1 MQLELKNLK
10 KTYGTVQA
18 LKGINYTFRTGIY
31 GILGANGAGK
41 STMINLITDN
51 VARDKKSGDSEG
63 GMILY
68 YDGECETHEKS
79 YSEKETEKEKGTD
92 ILKLGRKFRA
102 ILGYM
107 PQQQGFYED
116 FSPKAFLKYMAEIK
130 GVKDVVLPDG
140 RKKKVKEQIDE
151 LLEVVNLTSVAY
163 KKIGGFSGGMK
174 QRVLLAQALL
184 GNPKILILDEPT
196 AGLDPKER
204 IAIRNY
210 IAELSKDKIILF
222 ATHVVSDIECIADQV
237 LLLKQGE
244 IIATGTPIE
253 LIDSM
258 QGKVGEIT
266 CTLDDVSKLQQQYR
280 VGNIRQRKNGL
291 ALRIV
296 GDEMPEEAVK
306 VNDNIDL
313 EDVYLYYFE

>member
-1 MQLELKNLK
+1 MKLEIRNLK

-18 LKGINYTFRTGIY
+18 LKGISYTFTPGVY

-51 VARDKKSGDSEG
+51 VSRDKVNG
-63 GMILY
+63 GSILY
-68 YDGECETHEKS
+68 DENNDE
-79 YSEKETEKEKGTD
+79 TD
-92 ILKLGRKFRA
+92 ILKLGKLFRA
-102 ILGYM
+102 QVGYM

-130 GVKDVVLPDG
+130 GVKKLKTADENG
-140 RKKKVKEQIDE
+140 NEIVKTVNQQIDE
-151 LLEVVNLTSVAY
+151 LLEVVNLTNVAY

-184 GNPKILILDEPT
+184 GDPKILILDEPT

-204 IAIRNY
+204 ISIRNY

-222 ATHVVSDIECIADQV
+222 ATHVVSDIECIADKV
-237 LLLKQGE
+237 LLLKSGE
-244 IIATGTPIE
+244 IIATGTPVE
-253 LIDSM
+253 LIESM
-258 QGKVGEIT
+258 AGKVGEIT
-266 CTLDDVSKLQQQYR
+266 CTLDEVGELQKEYKI
-280 VGNIRQRKNGL
+280 GNIRQRKNGL
-291 ALRIV
+291 ALRVV
-296 GDEMPEEAVK
+296 GDKLPEEAVK
-306 VNDNIDL
+306 VEDNIDL